1 MLKLDAVIKD
11 IKDVNLMGNAW
22 IYDDDGNIKDNVIC
36 GNVLPWL
43 EELKDYEIDVDDE
56 FINYILENSDNRWNT
71 YNWNA
76 NIDHEI
82 DGAEMD
88 IDGYH
93 YIALMVHRYGDVRWN
108 YTDRLVVRFDDAYD
122 FNALES
128 RMQYKEIAER
138 YMCDIDIFCEW
149 YNVWDCENQCDVGEF
164 YGIEADDLLADIG
177 NCK

>member
-11 IKDVNLMGNAW
+11 IKDVNLMGDAW
-22 IYDDDGNIKDNVIC
+22 IYDDNGNIKDDVMC
-36 GNVLPWL
+36 GSVLPWL
-43 EELKDYEIDVDDE
+43 EELKEYEIDVDDE

-76 NIDHEI
+76 NIDHNI

-93 YIALMVHRYGDVRWN
+93 YVALMVHRWGDVRWN
-108 YTDRLVVRFDDAYD
+108 YTDRFVVRFDGAYD

-149 YNVWDCENQCDVGEF
+149 YNVWDCKKQCDVGEF
-164 YGIEADDLLADIG
+164 YGIEADDLLAEIG